1 MLSNFLISNLCLIF
15 TVGFFFLDT
24 QKFQI
29 MVSLDLLTFMY
40 FSVYFSIESLH
51 TLRSDT

>member
-1 MLSNFLISNLCLIF
+1 MLSNFLISNLFLIF
-15 TVGFFFLDT
+15 MVGFFFDT